1 MVAAGKER
9 SMAYGICRIQKLK
22 AGSVGGS
29 AQHTNRQR
37 YTPNADPEKQH
48 IRIIGQPDGPNTPDL
63 ETIVRQHIGNQTIRK
78 NAVLAVEFLLSASP
92 EYFRPDDPGRAGH
105 YEPQR
110 LENFQHKAFEW
121 LTLNYGNRIVRAEL
135 H

>member
-1 MVAAGKER
+1 
-9 SMAYGICRIQKLK
+9 MAYGICRIQKLK

-63 ETIVRQHIGNQTIRK
+63 ETIVR
-78 NAVLAVEFLLSASP
+78 SP

>member
-63 ETIVRQHIGNQTIRK
+63 ETIVRQRIGEQFSDAGFVFTRVGTRK
-78 NAVLAVEFLLSASP
+78 RGEVACA
-92 EYFRPDDPGRAGH
+92 
-105 YEPQR
+105 
-110 LENFQHKAFEW
+110 
-121 LTLNYGNRIVRAEL
+121 
-135 H
+135 